1 MTTLVP
7 GVLLKLLQH
16 MNTDVKVG
24 GEHRS
29 SLLQV
34 VSIVPSLAG
43 DELFKNQGF
52 YIKVSDSSHA
62 AYVSLPDDQIDLIL
76 SDKIQLGQYIFVER
90 LESASPVPILRGC
103 RPVPGR
109 HPCVGTPEDI
119 VATHS
124 LKFLNSKGNINGS
137 SSRTSGSK
145 GVRSNQSD
153 DKKGTLV
160 LARSKSQ
167 MSKLLMDSTDK
178 KWLKTK
184 SFNSHGLDLSPMS
197 CYSLPS
203 SFEKFSNGIK
213 QQSSIKGLDKTLGKL
228 KLGGKVSTNVKK
240 SGTGSSIKN
249 VIQGI
254 ELGHKALRK
263 SWEGNM
269 DVRTPRL
276 EVTKKNLKP
285 EAQITS
291 TSRKSTSERIPSK
304 EEPRAQ
310 TPVNKVMK
318 TGDSVDNSQSSKHR
332 SSSERKSSSEVSNN
346 GLPRNMVKVSLS
358 NKNLT
363 DWSSLPSPI
372 AKLGK
377 EIMKH
382 RDAAQIAAVEAMQEA
397 SVAESILQCISL
409 YSDICCSAKEDNPQP
424 TVEQFLA
431 MYNSLNNAHQI
442 AESFAKIIIRD
453 SSSDCEENPSEEQLK
468 LKSDRQKQANLW
480 VNAAIVT
487 NLSSFSV
494 YSKQPLSSTA
504 IKPTLVL
511 DGSTKTPSPKPQVKP
526 RQPINTKIANSA
538 SLKAAVDQKSRTP
551 PPRKWEKGAGL
562 EETVELAQMLQAES
576 QDWFLGFVERFLD
589 ADVSD
594 TTSSDNGRIAG
605 MLTQLKNINDWLDKI
620 GTNKDEGENDNCSIE
635 TIDRIKKKIY
645 DHLLTHVGSAAA
657 ALGGSSE
664 PSQTGSKAKK

>member
-124 LKFLNSKGNINGS
+124 LKFLNSKGNSNGS

-153 DKKGTLV
+153 DKKGTQV

-203 SFEKFSNGIK
+203 SFEKFSNGMK
-213 QQSSIKGLDKTLGKL
+213 QQSSIKGLDKTIGKL

-240 SGTGSSIKN
+240 SETGSSIKN

-276 EVTKKNLKP
+276 EVTKKKLKP
-285 EAQITS
+285 EAQISS
-291 TSRKSTSERIPSK
+291 TSRKSTSERMPSK
-304 EEPRAQ
+304 EEPRVH
-310 TPVNKVMK
+310 TPVNKVTK

-346 GLPRNMVKVSLS
+346 GLPRNMVK
-358 NKNLT
+358 
-363 DWSSLPSPI
+363 
-372 AKLGK
+372 

-409 YSDICCSAKEDNPQP
+409 YTDICCSAKEDNPQP

-468 LKSDRQKQANLW
+468 LKSDQQKQANLW

-494 YSKQPLSSTA
+494 YSKQPLSSPA

-511 DGSTKTPSPKPQVKP
+511 DGSTKIPSPKPQVKP
-526 RQPINTKIANSA
+526 RQPINTKIASSA
-538 SLKAAVDQKSRTP
+538 SLKPAVDQKSRTP

-562 EETVELAQMLQAES
+562 EETVELAQMLQTES

-589 ADVSD
+589 ADISN

-605 MLTQLKNINDWLDKI
+605 MLTQLKNVNDWLDKI
-620 GTNKDEGENDNCSIE
+620 GTNKDEGENDHCSIE

-664 PSQTGSKAKK
+664 PSQTGIKTKK

>member
-124 LKFLNSKGNINGS
+124 LKFLNSKGNSNGS

-203 SFEKFSNGIK
+203 S
-213 QQSSIKGLDKTLGKL
+213 
-228 KLGGKVSTNVKK
+228 V
-240 SGTGSSIKN
+240 
-249 VIQGI
+249 
-254 ELGHKALRK
+254 
-263 SWEGNM
+263 
-269 DVRTPRL
+269 
-276 EVTKKNLKP
+276 
-285 EAQITS
+285 
-291 TSRKSTSERIPSK
+291 
-304 EEPRAQ
+304 
-310 TPVNKVMK
+310 
-318 TGDSVDNSQSSKHR
+318 
-332 SSSERKSSSEVSNN
+332 
-346 GLPRNMVKVSLS
+346 
-358 NKNLT
+358 
-363 DWSSLPSPI
+363 
-372 AKLGK
+372 
-377 EIMKH
+377 
-382 RDAAQIAAVEAMQEA
+382 
-397 SVAESILQCISL
+397 
-409 YSDICCSAKEDNPQP
+409 
-424 TVEQFLA
+424 
-431 MYNSLNNAHQI
+431 
-442 AESFAKIIIRD
+442 
-453 SSSDCEENPSEEQLK
+453 
-468 LKSDRQKQANLW
+468 
-480 VNAAIVT
+480 
-487 NLSSFSV
+487 
-494 YSKQPLSSTA
+494 
-504 IKPTLVL
+504 
-511 DGSTKTPSPKPQVKP
+511 
-526 RQPINTKIANSA
+526 
-538 SLKAAVDQKSRTP
+538 
-551 PPRKWEKGAGL
+551 
-562 EETVELAQMLQAES
+562 
-576 QDWFLGFVERFLD
+576 
-589 ADVSD
+589 
-594 TTSSDNGRIAG
+594 
-605 MLTQLKNINDWLDKI
+605 
-620 GTNKDEGENDNCSIE
+620 
-635 TIDRIKKKIY
+635 
-645 DHLLTHVGSAAA
+645 
-657 ALGGSSE
+657 
-664 PSQTGSKAKK
+664 